1 MTSEV
6 QMIVGLIIAIVF
18 FVFML
23 TKTKIHVFM
32 ALLMTG
38 IIAGLIGGVDP
49 ELVISAIQSGF
60 GNTLGNLGILIVLGI
75 MLGKMLEISGAT
87 EVIANTMVDLCG
99 EGREH
104 IAMIL
109 TGFVTSLAIFCVP
122 GMVILFPIAKTISAN
137 RKISIASLGV
147 AIAGGLFL
155 SHTFVPP
162 ASGPIGTAGIFGASI
177 TDMMLWGF
185 VISIP
190 VGIFFVFY
198 TKWLAKKFP
207 RYILPEE
214 LDEQLTKEEDL
225 PSALFAYLPILMPVL
240 LIVAGTLI
248 EINVTTTNTF
258 TNIMMF
264 LSKPIIALGV
274 GVLLSI
280 FLLTPKIE
288 RSVVLQGFEDAIAS
302 GAKILLMVGAGGALG
317 NVVNESGVGTFI
329 AESLA
334 KTPIP
339 ALLLPLIIAT
349 ILRVI
354 QGSGSVA
361 SLTAASISAP
371 IMATLG
377 ISPVLGAL
385 AAATGS
391 VFFSYFNDAYFWTIN
406 ESIGEENVKNQMINW
421 SVPTTIDRKSV
432 V

>member
-1 MTSEV
+1 M
-6 QMIVGLIIAIVF
+6 
-18 FVFML
+18 
-23 TKTKIHVFM
+23 
-32 ALLMTG
+32 
-38 IIAGLIGGVDP
+38 
-49 ELVISAIQSGF
+49 
-60 GNTLGNLGILIVLGI
+60 
-75 MLGKMLEISGAT
+75 
-87 EVIANTMVDLCG
+87 
-99 EGREH
+99 
-104 IAMIL
+104 
-109 TGFVTSLAIFCVP
+109 
-122 GMVILFPIAKTISAN
+122 
-137 RKISIASLGV
+137 
-147 AIAGGLFL
+147 
-155 SHTFVPP
+155 
-162 ASGPIGTAGIFGASI
+162 
-177 TDMMLWGF
+177 
-185 VISIP
+185 
-190 VGIFFVFY
+190 
-198 TKWLAKKFP
+198 
-207 RYILPEE
+207 PEE

-225 PSALFAYLPILMPVL
+225 PSALFVYLPILMPVL

-371 IMATLG
+371 IIATLG

-421 SVPTTIDRKSV
+421 SVPTTISWAIGIIMIFILNIFV
-432 V
+432 